1 MPRRVRVRQVFQCAC
16 SLAEWRERQAKE
28 SSLQQQGHICLAF
41 CARGVP
47 CQGHGS
53 WVRGQASAETLTHVL
68 LALRKGFSWPCA
80 RVGMSCR
87 CCSRFCASCVCP
99 WA

>member
-1 MPRRVRVRQVFQCAC
+1 MPRRVRVRQVFECAC

-53 WVRGQASAETLTHVL
+53 WVRGQASVETLTHVL
-68 LALRKGFSWPCA
+68 LALRKGVS
-80 RVGMSCR
+80 
-87 CCSRFCASCVCP
+87 
-99 WA
+99 